1 MPCLNSLS
9 KVCNMKNFGKRN
21 CFLLFFCIYMYFCHK
36 LHNKHYLSALT
47 LCCQYFLILHGAFCE
62 IFTVLCTARSWYRTV
77 VHMFCSQIYQF
88 LGGKWEFASLY
99 CLIYPVQAS
108 GKMRCPT
115 WKEKKCN
122 DLSFMKTVL
131 EVWYHFTE
139 RAHRFVRFCQ

>member
-1 MPCLNSLS
+1 
-9 KVCNMKNFGKRN
+9 MKNFGKRN

-62 IFTVLCTARSWYRTV
+62 IFTVLCTARSWYGTV
-77 VHMFCSQIYQF
+77 VHMFYSQMYQF

-122 DLSFMKTVL
+122 DLSSVL
-131 EVWYHFTE
+131 YEDSAWSLVSFYWKSSSVCSFLSVIALLIYE
-139 RAHRFVRFCQ
+139 I

>member
-1 MPCLNSLS
+1 MFFVVLLHIHVFLS
-9 KVCNMKNFGKRN
+9 QITQQTLFVC
-21 CFLLFFCIYMYFCHK
+21 I
-36 LHNKHYLSALT
+36 LT

-62 IFTVLCTARSWYRTV
+62 IFTVLCTARSWYGTV
-77 VHMFCSQIYQF
+77 VHMFYSQMYQF

-122 DLSFMKTVL
+122 DLSSVL
-131 EVWYHFTE
+131 YEDSAWSLVSFYWKSSSVCLFLSEIALLIYE
-139 RAHRFVRFCQ
+139 I